1 MTNELD
7 LLITNGRILDGT
19 GNPGYEADIGI
30 VGAEIAVLGRD
41 ISKTHAKRVI
51 DAGGMVVSPGFID
64 THSHDDAYLLIN
76 PQCEDKVRQGVT
88 TDVIGN
94 CGFSLAPLSDEHRD
108 DLRKASAIMGGSHLP
123 DDFWKLSSFEEFLT
137 MLEDTRPGINVV
149 PLVGHGTVRIAVL
162 GFENRAPTESELAEM
177 KRLTADAMQAGAFG
191 LSSGLIYVPA
201 NYAGTEEI
209 IELAKVAGRYKGI
222 YTTHMR
228 SEGDWEMEAIGETLR
243 IASEACIA
251 AHISHH
257 KIAGRSNWGK
267 SIDTLK
273 LFAEARANGLIVT
286 CDQYPYQAGSTF
298 LAAALPPH
306 IQAQG
311 PGVFAE
317 KLREPEVRRAL
328 VDEIESSSDARWENL
343 IKGAG
348 FDNIIISVS
357 PHHEEY
363 IGKSIAQIAKMET
376 KDPYDVF
383 FDLLIEEQME
393 VAMVIFMMDEEDVI
407 RIMKDP
413 LTMIGTDGVPGFGTS
428 KVHPR
433 MIGTF
438 PRILGR
444 YVRQQGVIG
453 LEEAIRKM
461 TSLPAQTFGL
471 YKKGIL
477 RERLDADVVIFDP
490 ETIIDKS
497 TFDDPMQPPEGI
509 RWVIVNG
516 EPAVENGQVL
526 GATSGQV
533 LRRG

>member
-1 MTNELD
+1 MDEKLD

-19 GNPGYEADIGI
+19 GNPAYEADIGVI
-30 VGAEIAVLGRD
+30 GGEIAVMAPDLA
-41 ISKTHAKRVI
+41 KTRAERII
-51 DAGGMVVSPGFID
+51 DAGDLVVTPGFID
-64 THSHDDAYLLIN
+64 AHSHDDAYLLIN
-76 PQCEDKVRQGVT
+76 PRCDDKVRQGVT

-94 CGFSLAPLSDEHRD
+94 CGFSLAPVSDAHRE
-108 DLRKASAIMGGSHLP
+108 DLRKASAIMGGSHLA
-123 DDFWKLSSFEEFLT
+123 DDFWQLSSFEEFL
-137 MLEDTRPGINVV
+137 MLLDNARPGINVV
-149 PLVGHGTVRIAVL
+149 PLVGHGTLRIAVL
-162 GFENRAPTESELAEM
+162 GFENRAPTESELSDM

-201 NYAGTEEI
+201 NYADTDEI
-209 IELAKVAGRYKGI
+209 IELAKIAGQYKGI

-228 SEGDWEMEAIGETLR
+228 SEGDRQMEAIEETFR
-243 IASEACIA
+243 IASEARIA

-257 KIAGRSNWGK
+257 KIAGRNNWGQ
-267 SIDTLK
+267 STDTLE
-273 LFAEARANGLIVT
+273 LFARARSGGLSVT
-286 CDQYPYQAGSTF
+286 CDQYPYQAGSTI

-306 IQAQG
+306 VQAQG
-311 PGVFAE
+311 PALFAE
-317 KLREPEVRRAL
+317 KLKQPEMRQAII
-328 VDEIESSSDARWENL
+328 DEIEQGSDARWENL

-348 FDNIIISVS
+348 FENIIISVS
-357 PHHEEY
+357 PHHPEY
-363 IGKSIAQIAKMET
+363 IGKSIARIAEMEQ
-376 KDPYDVF
+376 KSPYDVF

-393 VAMVIFMMDEEDVI
+393 AAMIIFMMDEQDVI

-413 LTMIGTDGVPGFGTS
+413 VTMIGTDGVPGFGAS

-438 PRILGR
+438 PRVLGR
-444 YVRQQGVIG
+444 YVRSQGILS

-477 RERLDADVVIFDP
+477 RERLDADMVILDP
-490 ETIIDKS
+490 QTIIDNS
-497 TFDDPMQPPEGI
+497 TFDDPTQPPAGI
-509 RWVIVNG
+509 HWVIVNG
-516 EPAVENGQVL
+516 EIAVENGEVM